1 MNCKKRKLGQLCRYV
16 KARPEHPEQAVL
28 HRNDRSSAPWPS
40 ECNTESGTRFVNSAH
55 WQTIMKDA
63 TKQLE
68 NQNIADHSSGEEY
81 LQTGPHAPV
90 LLSGLSRNVDMRDL
104 VASLPTRQL
113 ADKLVLRCLESDE
126 PALMFIHPPTFQCQ
140 YRKFW
145 QSPCAVSPA
154 WLALLYGVLSCGA
167 WIEKTMNP
175 VMVESEL
182 PDLFHYLREK
192 CAVSIAK
199 SDLTAPGCY
208 KVEAALMYM
217 GIEYLGS
224 NNSKTGVSIL
234 LGIISRL
241 AIMMGYHRSTHLYHP
256 PLRPFE
262 VEMRRRCWLLLS
274 VTDSIVALQSG
285 LPRVIYQGL
294 GDFTRPRNLL
304 YEDLDPTMS
313 SLPPSRPETETPSC
327 IMYMLAL
334 DDMLSVAN
342 EITDITSKGAITPER
357 TIGLD
362 QELKATRDRL
372 PGALRMPLLK
382 KAPEAQSDITIMQ
395 HTLEMI
401 YQRSRC
407 ILHRQ
412 YLVSPQPTDIYRAF
426 RWASVDAARCVLEY
440 QCELFQDVLRSLGNR
455 QRVWFG
461 ASRSVSDCLTAA
473 MVICLDVINESKA
486 AQPFSE
492 STRTELIQLLHKTYL
507 SLKDTPRP
515 SVEIAKAAER
525 VATMLCQMG
534 HAVTEGG
541 LRCSQ
546 PAAAVA
552 SQLPN
557 YQLADHTAAPEEGA
571 SFPYTAFE
579 DFLNGDNPLELF
591 DWGLWDWEVQQF
603 NSPLVEIVC

>member
-1 MNCKKRKLGQLCRYV
+1 
-16 KARPEHPEQAVL
+16 
-28 HRNDRSSAPWPS
+28 
-40 ECNTESGTRFVNSAH
+40 
-55 WQTIMKDA
+55 
-63 TKQLE
+63 
-68 NQNIADHSSGEEY
+68 
-81 LQTGPHAPV
+81 
-90 LLSGLSRNVDMRDL
+90 
-104 VASLPTRQL
+104 
-113 ADKLVLRCLESDE
+113 
-126 PALMFIHPPTFQCQ
+126 
-140 YRKFW
+140 
-145 QSPCAVSPA
+145 
-154 WLALLYGVLSCGA
+154 
-167 WIEKTMNP
+167 
-175 VMVESEL
+175 
-182 PDLFHYLREK
+182 
-192 CAVSIAK
+192 
-199 SDLTAPGCY
+199 
-208 KVEAALMYM
+208 
-217 GIEYLGS
+217 
-224 NNSKTGVSIL
+224 
-234 LGIISRL
+234 
-241 AIMMGYHRSTHLYHP
+241 
-256 PLRPFE
+256 
-262 VEMRRRCWLLLS
+262 
-274 VTDSIVALQSG
+274 
-285 LPRVIYQGL
+285 
-294 GDFTRPRNLL
+294 
-304 YEDLDPTMS
+304 
-313 SLPPSRPETETPSC
+313 
-327 IMYMLAL
+327 
-334 DDMLSVAN
+334 
-342 EITDITSKGAITPER
+342 
-357 TIGLD
+357 
-362 QELKATRDRL
+362 
-372 PGALRMPLLK
+372 MPLLK

-591 DWGLWDWEVQQF
+591 DWVC
-603 NSPLVEIVC
+603 LVSLVFQPSGTP

>member
-63 TKQLE
+63 AK
-68 NQNIADHSSGEEY
+68 
-81 LQTGPHAPV
+81 
-90 LLSGLSRNVDMRDL
+90 
-104 VASLPTRQL
+104 
-113 ADKLVLRCLESDE
+113 
-126 PALMFIHPPTFQCQ
+126 

-426 RWASVDAARCVLEY
+426 RWACVDAARCVLEY